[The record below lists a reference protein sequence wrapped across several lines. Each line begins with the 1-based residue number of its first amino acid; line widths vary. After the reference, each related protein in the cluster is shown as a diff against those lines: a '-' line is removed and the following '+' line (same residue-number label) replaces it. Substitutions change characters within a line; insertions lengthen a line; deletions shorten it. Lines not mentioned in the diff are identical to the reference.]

1 MSGKGRPLEH
11 PSISLE
17 DVWLTLEGD
26 AIAPE
31 RETTSFPS
39 VPVDPAVAAL
49 GTDFRTRPDLSFE
62 LQSGWRNLREAIL
75 RRLSTP
81 RGGLF
86 YDANYGYD
94 LREFLNEAATT
105 ATLYQLERMAS
116 LELEKDPRILRAT
129 ATATVITDR
138 HIRLSLQCETELGPY
153 ELIVGVDSLAMEVLR
168 ESQ

>member
-1 MSGKGRPLEH
+1 MIVGRPMEH
-11 PSISLE
+11 PSVTFE
-17 DVWLTLEGD
+17 DVWLTFEGD
-26 AIAPE
+26 TILAE
-31 RETTSFPS
+31 RETTSFPP

-86 YDANYGYD
+86 YDADYGYD

-105 ATLYQLERMAS
+105 STLYQLERMTA
-116 LELEKDPRILRAT
+116 LELEKDPRILQVIAS
-129 ATATVITDR
+129 ATVVADR
-138 HIRLSLQCETELGPY
+138 HVRLSIQCETELGPY
-153 ELIVGVDSLAMEVLR
+153 ELIVSVDNLRMEVLR